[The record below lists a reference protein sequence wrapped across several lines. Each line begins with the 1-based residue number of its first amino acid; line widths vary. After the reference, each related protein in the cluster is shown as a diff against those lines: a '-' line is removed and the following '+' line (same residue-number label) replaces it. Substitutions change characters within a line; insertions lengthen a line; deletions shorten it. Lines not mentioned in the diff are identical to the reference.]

1 MTLYDEVKML
11 DEKINAIDMPFD
23 KGLPLLQNLLWE
35 IADRHNTTGQEVLR
49 MYFDMKS
56 AELKKDKE
64 NQK

>member
-35 IADRHNTTGQEVLR
+35 IADRHNTTAPEVLR
-49 MYFDMKS
+49 IYFDMKS

>member
-11 DEKINAIDMPFD
+11 DEKIKHIDMPFD
-23 KGLPLLQNLLWE
+23 KGLPLLQNLLQE
-35 IADRHNTTGQEVLR
+35 IADRHNTTGPEVLR

-64 NQK
+64 SQR

>member
-11 DEKINAIDMPFD
+11 DERIKAIDMPFD

-35 IADRHNTTGQEVLR
+35 IADRHNTTGPEVLR

-56 AELKKDKE
+56 AELKKE
-64 NQK
+64 NKQ

>member
-35 IADRHNTTGQEVLR
+35 IADRHNTIGPEVLR